1 MKKINILLSLIL
13 IINLVMLVVIYQQN
27 KQLNKYE
34 LLFTNIEGKL
44 EDIDDAIDDQ
54 IIPNLKK

>member
-1 MKKINILLSLIL
+1 
-13 IINLVMLVVIYQQN
+13 MLVVIYQQN